1 MPQNLTVHLPGK
13 LLAMKVLGT
22 SPADGLAGSADA
34 AESTPQQ
41 RQKVLED
48 EIAKAKQARRALE
61 NALEQVGQ
69 LQVQLLKDAEQQL
82 LQLSVDIAQKILA
95 QEIQT
100 QQYQI
105 EPIVK
110 EALQHVPPRTDVV
123 VHLHPDDY
131 AQCEMARQA
140 EKNSQSGGITFLAD
154 PNVNRAECVL
164 ETSQGTVES
173 RIDAHLENIVEAFKN
188 PE

>member
-1 MPQNLTVHLPGK
+1 MAQDLTVRLPGK
-13 LLAMKVLGT
+13 LLAVKVLKT
-22 SPADGLAGSADA
+22 SASDVAEA
-34 AESTPQQ
+34 AAQES
-41 RQKVLED
+41 QKVLEA
-48 EIAKAKQARRALE
+48 EIAKSKQARLALE

-69 LQVQLLKDAEQQL
+69 LQMQLLKDAEQQL
-82 LQLSVDIAQKILA
+82 LQLSVDIAQKVLA

-110 EALQHVPPRTDVV
+110 EALGHAPPRTDVV
-123 VHLHPDDY
+123 VHLHPEDY
-131 AQCEMARQA
+131 AQCEMAIEA
-140 EKNSQSGGITFLAD
+140 KKNGQTGGTTFLAD

-173 RIDAHLENIVEAFKN
+173 RIDAHLENIVETFKN